1 MTGPGN
7 RREPLEI
14 RAGPEAGGTAPV
26 PGGRTPAM
34 LELADIRKSFRL
46 GPVEVEVLRGIDLRV
61 EPGDLMSIMGPSGSG
76 KSTLMNIL
84 GLLGRPTSGSYR
96 LNGRDVA
103 TMNDRELSTF
113 RNENIG
119 FVFQSFNLL
128 GHLTA
133 LENVA
138 LPLVYRG
145 SSRRAARRRAVDI
158 LEKVAMAD
166 RLDHRPDQLS
176 GGQKQ
181 RVAIARALVGTP
193 SVVLADEPTGALDS
207 DTAEEVMQLLIHL
220 NREERVAVVIITH
233 DPTVSLQCRRRA
245 LIRDGSLLEEAA
257 EAREAGAA

>member
-1 MTGPGN
+1 
-7 RREPLEI
+7 
-14 RAGPEAGGTAPV
+14 
-26 PGGRTPAM
+26 M
-34 LELADIRKSFRL
+34 LELADIRKTFRL
-46 GPVEVEVLRGIDLRV
+46 GPVEVEVLKSVDLSV
-61 EPGDLMSIMGPSGSG
+61 EAGDLMSIMGPSGSG

-96 LNGRDVA
+96 VGGRDVS
-103 TMNDRELSTF
+103 TMNDRELSAF
-113 RNENIG
+113 RNRHIG

-133 LENVA
+133 QENAA

-145 SSRRAARRRAVDI
+145 LAQREVRRRAQDM
-158 LEKVAMAD
+158 LEKVGMAD

-193 SVVLADEPTGALDS
+193 SAVLADEPTGALDS
-207 DTAEEVMQLLIHL
+207 DTAEEVMQLLMRL
-220 NREERVAVVIITH
+220 NREEGVAVVVITH

-245 LIRDGSLLEEAA
+245 LIRDGELLEDRREAA
-257 EAREAGAA
+257 ESGAA